1 MLRVP
6 TAAISDIALFAVL
19 CLIIQAPANTS
30 LPHRP
35 SPFRAPLQDAQLL
48 RVYGVSNYYFD
59 RVGGLEKML
68 EMRGGLDNI
77 QLPGL
82 APWLC

>member
-1 MLRVP
+1 MLRDP
-6 TAAISDIALFAVL
+6 AAATSDIALFAVL
-19 CLIIQAPANTS
+19 CLIIQAPANANPS
-30 LPHRP
+30 YRP

-48 RVYGVSNYYFD
+48 RVYGVSNYHFD

-77 QLPGL
+77 QFPGL